1 MASPL
6 HKLQH
11 VEGLAGEKLAVV
23 RGLPQ
28 SGHEVIK
35 VPLLHT
41 QEPGHPEDVI
51 PTDLGL
57 SKAVIVAEGDG
68 REVHERT
75 VHFIQDGDMG
85 VLVVFDHAVGHLKE
99 EDGKGAAE
107 CGGPK
112 QPSDSHSTRQED
124 VAEAVEGT
132 VGPEHCNI

>member
-28 SGHEVIK
+28 SSHEVIK
-35 VPLLHT
+35 VPLLHA
-41 QEPGHPEDVI
+41 QESSHPEDVI

-57 SKAVIVAEGDG
+57 SKAVVVAEGDG
-68 REVHERT
+68 WEVHAGT

-85 VLVVFDHAVGHLKE
+85 VPVVLNHTVGHLVK
-99 EDGKGAAE
+99 EDGKGGAE

-112 QPSDSHSTRQED
+112 QPTESHSTRQED

-132 VGPEHCNI
+132 VGPEHCNV